1 VRFGA
6 HLPIAGFSLRLP
18 EASAIAEYAESAEVL
33 GFTTV
38 CANDHLLFSVP
49 WLDGLIALGLAAG
62 RTSRI
67 RLMTTAALL
76 AVRGAA
82 PLGSALAAL
91 QYLSEGRLT
100 AAVTPGSTRADYEA
114 VGVDS
119 DTRWSRFD
127 REIPHLRAFL
137 DRLLAAAA
145 PPIWIAS
152 WGSKAGLRRV
162 AEFGDGWLASA
173 YHGTPEHI
181 AECGVYL
188 RDRLGAVG
196 KDPARFPLALAT
208 MYLYL
213 SDDPAE
219 LSSALDLVR
228 SPAATSADLRDR
240 LLIGTPD
247 ECVERLRRLESV
259 GISEVFV
266 WPLRDEVAQLKLFKE
281 EVAGRF
287 REEAPGGSSL
297 GEPSVS

>member
-18 EASAIAEYAESAEVL
+18 EPSAIAEYAEAAEAL
-33 GFTTV
+33 GFTTI

-49 WLDGLIALGLAAG
+49 WLDGLIALGVAAG

-76 AVRGAA
+76 AVRGAG

-91 QYLSEGRLT
+91 QHLSDGRLT

-114 VGVDS
+114 VKADF

-127 REIPHLRAFL
+127 EEIPRLREFL
-137 DRLLAAAA
+137 DRVLADAA
-145 PPIWIAS
+145 PPVWIAS

-162 AEFGDGWLASA
+162 ARFGDGWLGSA

-181 AECGVYL
+181 SGCRVYL
-188 RDRLGAVG
+188 RDRLVAVG

-208 MYLYL
+208 MYLYI
-213 SDDPAE
+213 SEDRAE
-219 LSSALDLVR
+219 LRSVRDLVR

-240 LLIGTPD
+240 LLIGTAD
-247 ECVERLRRLESV
+247 ECVGRLRRLEAA

-266 WPLRDEVAQLKLFKE
+266 WPLRDEVAQLGLFVE
-281 EVAGRF
+281 EVAGRL
-287 REEAPGGSSL
+287 A
-297 GEPSVS
+297 

>member
-1 VRFGA
+1 MRFGA
-6 HLPIAGFSLRLP
+6 HLPIAGFTHRLP
-18 EASAIAEYAESAEVL
+18 EASAIVQYAEAAEAL

-62 RTSRI
+62 RTSRV

-100 AAVTPGSTRADYEA
+100 AAVTPGSTRADYES
-114 VGVDS
+114 VGSDF

-127 REIPHLRAFL
+127 HEIPHLRTFL
-137 DRLLAAAA
+137 DRSLGAAA

-152 WGSKAGLRRV
+152 WGSRAGLRRV

-173 YHGTPEHI
+173 YHGTPEHLSD
-181 AECGVYL
+181 CQVYL
-188 RDRLGAVG
+188 RDRLAIFG
-196 KDPARFPLALAT
+196 KDLARFPLALAT
-208 MYLYL
+208 MYLYV
-213 SDDPAE
+213 SDDRAE
-219 LSSALDLVR
+219 LRSALDLVR

-247 ECVERLRRLESV
+247 ECVERLRRLEAV

-266 WPLRDEVAQLKLFKE
+266 WPLRDEVAQLEFFAE
-281 EVAGRF
+281 EVVGRLG
-287 REEAPGGSSL
+287 EEPPGG
-297 GEPSVS
+297 PSGSEMA

>member
-18 EASAIAEYAESAEVL
+18 EPSAIAEYAEAAEAL
-33 GFTTV
+33 GFTTI
-38 CANDHLLFSVP
+38 CANDHLLFSIP
-49 WLDGLIALGLAAG
+49 WLDGLIALGVAAG

-76 AVRGAA
+76 AVRGAG

-91 QYLSEGRLT
+91 QHLSDGRLT

-114 VGVDS
+114 VEADF
-119 DTRWSRFD
+119 DNRWARFD
-127 REIPHLRAFL
+127 QEMPRLREFL
-137 DRLLAAAA
+137 DRVLADAA
-145 PPIWIAS
+145 PPIWVAS

-162 AEFGDGWLASA
+162 ARLGDGWLGSA

-181 AECGVYL
+181 SGCRVYL
-188 RDRLGAVG
+188 RDRLVAVG

-208 MYLYL
+208 MYLYI
-213 SDDPAE
+213 SEDRAE
-219 LSSALDLVR
+219 LRSVSDLVR

-240 LLIGTPD
+240 LLIGTAD
-247 ECVERLRRLESV
+247 ECVGRLRRLEAA

-266 WPLRDEVAQLKLFKE
+266 WPLRDEVAQLGLFVA
-281 EVAGRF
+281 EVAGR
-287 REEAPGGSSL
+287 L
-297 GEPSVS
+297 G

>member
-1 VRFGA
+1 MVCLGA
-6 HLPIAGFSLRLP
+6 KAPPWIGGSGLRLP
-18 EASAIAEYAESAEVL
+18 EAKAIAEYAGAAEAL

-114 VGVDS
+114 VEADFE
-119 DTRWSRFD
+119 TRWSRFD
-127 REIPHLRAFL
+127 REVPRLRAYL
-137 DRLLAAAA
+137 DRVLVDAA

-152 WGSKAGLRRV
+152 WGSEAGLRRV
-162 AEFGDGWLASA
+162 ARFGDGWLASA

-181 AECGVYL
+181 SDCGVYL
-188 RDRLGAVG
+188 RDRLAAGG
-196 KDPARFPLALAT
+196 KDPARFPMALAT

-213 SDDPAE
+213 SNDQAA
-219 LSSALDLVR
+219 LRSAADLVR
-228 SPAATSADLRDR
+228 SPATTSADLRDR
-240 LLIGTPD
+240 LLIGTPN
-247 ECVERLRRLESV
+247 ECIERLRRLEAV
-259 GISEVFV
+259 GVSEVFV
-266 WPLRDEVAQLKLFKE
+266 WPLRDEVDQLRLFVE
-281 EVAGRF
+281 EVVGR
-287 REEAPGGSSL
+287 L
-297 GEPSVS
+297 GEQPPEQIDG

>member
-6 HLPIAGFSLRLP
+6 HLPIAGFSLQLP
-18 EASAIAEYAESAEVL
+18 EASAIANYAEAAEAL
-33 GFTTV
+33 GFTTI
-38 CANDHLLFSVP
+38 CANDHLVFSVP
-49 WLDGLIALGLAAG
+49 WVDGLIALAVAAG

-76 AVRGAA
+76 AVRGAG

-91 QYLSEGRLT
+91 QHLSDGRLT

-114 VGVDS
+114 VDADF

-127 REIPHLRAFL
+127 QEIPRLREFL
-137 DRLLAAAA
+137 DRKLANGA

-162 AEFGDGWLASA
+162 ARFGDGWLASA

-181 AECGVYL
+181 SDCMVYL
-188 RDRLGAVG
+188 RDRLAAVG
-196 KDPARFPLALAT
+196 KDRTRFPLALAT
-208 MYLYL
+208 MYLYI
-213 SDDPAE
+213 SEDRAE
-219 LSSALDLVR
+219 LRAVGDLVR
-228 SPAATSADLRDR
+228 SPAATSAELRDR

-247 ECVERLRRLESV
+247 ECVGRLRRLEAA

-266 WPLRDEVAQLKLFKE
+266 WPLRNEVAQLGLFVDK
-281 EVAGRF
+281 VAGR
-287 REEAPGGSSL
+287 L
-297 GEPSVS
+297 G